1 MRPLWKFSS
10 TFLFYY
16 SVSSLCL
23 SRTYSLSLIC
33 IHIQV
38 SMDIT
43 LWHCRQTVDKFQ
55 APHWNTNPL
64 SWNAIRNVLQ
74 SQNIFEYYCL
84 RDYNERTGHNGIYI
98 YVCRFTVTHIRLITP
113 MHVEWPLY
121 IAISSQFFVLL
132 YHYCSPSTIDECV
145 SYVSLCAHTTQRR
158 FWPMRALH
166 IAVLPRRSKQQQ
178 SSRSQSHLQ
187 FKCACACT
195 LDSHNF
201 H

>member
-10 TFLFYY
+10 TFLFHY

-84 RDYNERTGHNGIYI
+84 RDYTERTGHNGIYI
-98 YVCRFTVTHIRLITP
+98 CVSFYSHTHTPDACRMTIVHCNFKSILCTTVSLLFSLHRRWMCLVCVIVPMWHCARIPRKGVFGRCAHCTLQFCLVAPNNNNRAEAKAICNLNVR
-113 MHVEWPLY
+113 MHVL
-121 IAISSQFFVLL
+121 
-132 YHYCSPSTIDECV
+132 
-145 SYVSLCAHTTQRR
+145 
-158 FWPMRALH
+158 
-166 IAVLPRRSKQQQ
+166 
-178 SSRSQSHLQ
+178 
-187 FKCACACT
+187 
-195 LDSHNF
+195 
-201 H
+201 

>member
-23 SRTYSLSLIC
+23 SHTYSLSLIC

-98 YVCRFTVTHIRLITP
+98 YMCVVLQSHTYAWSHRCMSNDHCTLQFQVNSLYYCITTVLP
-113 MHVEWPLY
+113 P
-121 IAISSQFFVLL
+121 
-132 YHYCSPSTIDECV
+132 PSMNV
-145 SYVSLCAHTTQRR
+145 SRMCHCARIPRKGVFGRCAHCT
-158 FWPMRALH
+158 
-166 IAVLPRRSKQQQ
+166 
-178 SSRSQSHLQ
+178 LQ
-187 FKCACACT
+187 FCLVAPNNNNQAEAKAICN
-195 LDSHNF
+195 LNVRVHVL
-201 H
+201 